1 MTVRGWRP
9 YLLLVPVLAVA
20 LFLGASGGG
29 DSDSPAARSHRIAEK
44 VRCPTCEGLSAA
56 DSDAA
61 ASLAI
66 RKEIR
71 QRVDR
76 GESEGEILAFLVSR
90 YGKDILLEPEG
101 SGVAGLVW
109 ALPVAVGL
117 CAVAGLAFAFRRW
130 SRRPVPVVSDED
142 RRRVEEALAA
152 SRRAGP

>member
-1 MTVRGWRP
+1 MRAWRP
-9 YLLLVPVLAVA
+9 YLLLVPVLALA
-20 LFLGASGGG
+20 LALGASGGG
-29 DSDSPAARSHRIAEK
+29 DSDTPAARSDRIAEK

-56 DSDAA
+56 ESDAA

-76 GESEGEILAFLVSR
+76 GETEGEILAFLVSR
-90 YGKDILLEPEG
+90 YGKDVLLEPEG

-117 CAVAGLAFAFRRW
+117 CAVAGLAFAFRQW
-130 SRRPVPVVSDED
+130 SRRPAPVVVTAED

-152 SRRAGP
+152 SRRGDR